1 MQGSSLASAFGH
13 FLGTWYEPPG
23 DIEDT
28 LEIRHAFYAGA
39 TYMKNLV
46 HQASKMSA
54 PDAQAHMSRLYKE
67 LIDEAARNNAAPWI
81 DRYLNRGASKT
92 PAATPSQAMHM
103 EPLAPQPGQEQQI
116 DPNRHLVIAKTPVQP
131 PPTPTGQVQEGTAQE
146 QPMMWTL
153 SMVREFEA
161 AYRGAHAAQAPTFPF
176 KDKTFRTVDAPTII
190 NHLKSVFAA
199 DLAKPIPPKDQPP
212 QQ

>member
-13 FLGTWYEPPG
+13 FLGTWYEPPA

-46 HQASKMSA
+46 HQATKMAA

-67 LIDEAARNNAAPWI
+67 LIDEAARNNAAPWL
-81 DRYLNRGASKT
+81 DRYLNRSASKAPT
-92 PAATPSQAMHM
+92 AAPSQAMHM

-116 DPNRHLVIAKTPVQP
+116 DPNRHLVIANA
-131 PPTPTGQVQEGTAQE
+131 PTGQPQEGTGEPAP

-190 NHLKSVFAA
+190 NHLKSVFAN
-199 DLAKPIPPKDQPP
+199 DLSKPIQPRDNP
-212 QQ
+212 QA